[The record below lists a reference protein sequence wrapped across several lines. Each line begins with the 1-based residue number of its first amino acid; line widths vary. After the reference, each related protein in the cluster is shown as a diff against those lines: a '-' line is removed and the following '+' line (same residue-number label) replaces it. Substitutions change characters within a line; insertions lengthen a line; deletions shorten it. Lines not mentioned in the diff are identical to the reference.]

1 MEIVGMW
8 PNVAWVE
15 DTLLQF
21 GLGGILGAAGGN
33 GGEIGDN
40 AVEISVGVQLSGAI
54 QSTCLGAESTVVF
67 AHTLLA
73 KLFVT
78 VGDTPLMFTTAGL
91 RSWVVAETELFLD
104 KFGVNG
110 QRAVGPLGVLE
121 DSNLG
126 GDQNVRIKVHGGI
139 MEVGA
144 LRDGK

>member
-1 MEIVGMW
+1 LVLQ
-8 PNVAWVE
+8 VAMAEKLVT
-15 DTLLQF
+15 TLWR
-21 GLGGILGAAGGN
+21 
-33 GGEIGDN
+33 
-40 AVEISVGVQLSGAI
+40 SVLVSNFLVQSK
-54 QSTCLGAESTVVF
+54 
-67 AHTLLA
+67 AHALA
-73 KLFVT
+73 LT

-110 QRAVGPLGVLE
+110 QRAVGPLGMLE